1 MREAEEFREG
11 HFNRGVVV
19 LHDGLLPDLN
29 SASLVARVN
38 VDFIGGG
45 LEQSMERSCRNPI
58 NSSEVV
64 LQLSDLCLASF
75 PNGNT
80 PPRPLMTYCIC
91 FDILST
97 PINVLEEL
105 PASET
110 WGPIHGRTQIDTALL
125 RLLNAGNVYKRL
137 MLSRIM
143 QDEGVIC
150 FPRTSL
156 ARDLAGPA
164 FLLRPPLQNNANYF
178 FCAAV
183 FFLRSCFS
191 TPDLVR
197 HRTPDLQT
205 SCC

>member
-1 MREAEEFREG
+1 
-11 HFNRGVVV
+11 
-19 LHDGLLPDLN
+19 
-29 SASLVARVN
+29 
-38 VDFIGGG
+38 
-45 LEQSMERSCRNPI
+45 MERSCRNAI

-91 FDILST
+91 FDNLST

-105 PASET
+105 VSET
-110 WGPIHGRTQIDTALL
+110 WGPIHDRTQIDTALL
-125 RLLNAGNVYKRL
+125 RLLKLLNAGYVYKRL
-137 MLSRIM
+137 MLSQIM

-150 FPRTSL
+150 FPSTSL

-164 FLLRPPLQNNANYF
+164 FLLRPPLQSNNANYF

-191 TPDLVR
+191 TPDLFR
-197 HRTPDLQT
+197 HQTPDIQT